1 VVKIGNQIEQEDHT
15 TRKEKM
21 IETIQEKLRTSQEQV
36 EQNRLEVMEELKNQI
51 ERLEEAY
58 SHIEDARHE
67 IRHAF
72 TNSNDSDRNMVKQD
86 FDKPL
91 LKILECPQKGLDNFI
106 KILEAELEYIKNH
119 NEKQLEAA

>member
-1 VVKIGNQIEQEDHT
+1 METI
-15 TRKEKM
+15 KEK
-21 IETIQEKLRTSQEQV
+21 IRLSHEQA
-36 EQNRLEVMEELKNQI
+36 EQNRFEMMDELKNQI
-51 ERLEEAY
+51 KRLEEAY

-72 TNSNDSDRNMVKQD
+72 IDSHDSDRNMVKQD

-91 LKILECPQKGLDNFI
+91 MKILECPMKGLDNFI
-106 KILEAELEYIKNH
+106 KIMESELESIKNH

>member
-1 VVKIGNQIEQEDHT
+1 
-15 TRKEKM
+15 M
-21 IETIQEKLRTSQEQV
+21 ETIQEKLRTSQEQV

-72 TNSNDSDRNMVKQD
+72 IDSNDSDRNLVKKD

>member
-1 VVKIGNQIEQEDHT
+1 MVKIGNQIEQEVHI

-72 TNSNDSDRNMVKQD
+72 IDSNDSDRNLVKKD
-86 FDKPL
+86 FDEPL
-91 LKILECPQKGLDNFI
+91 RWILEDSQKGLDNFI
-106 KILEAELEYIKNH
+106 KILESEHEYIG
-119 NEKQLEAA
+119 KQIDGDYV

>member
-1 VVKIGNQIEQEDHT
+1 MKIGNQIEQEVHT

-72 TNSNDSDRNMVKQD
+72 IDSNDSDRNMVKQD
-86 FDKPL
+86 FDEPL
-91 LKILECPQKGLDNFI
+91 RWILECPQKGLDNFI